1 MKFKIENKTKRYIFY
16 LIILLILYYFVETL
30 PLRQRQSRNDLV
42 SENIKSLEDTTKE
55 LSDIIAQDKEAINNF
70 FYNQKTSEKILGLIK
85 TYPADRELKIS
96 DNVKIFLQ
104 QEGNPVKISYK
115 DNEFEIVNTKVRDSE
130 DSKNNAAITY
140 DVLVTKNPNAANNY
154 ELIHDLKTY
163 MVDSYGQDAFD
174 NFLDRII
181 EQTIKENEE
190 LINKLNTGKKE
201 KWVLN

>member
-55 LSDIIAQDKEAINNF
+55 LSDIIAQDKGAINNF

-85 TYPADRELKIS
+85 TYPADRELKIN

-115 DNEFEIVNTKVRDSE
+115 GNEFEIVNTKVRDSD
-130 DSKNNAAITY
+130 DSKNNVAITY

-163 MVDSYGQDAFD
+163 MVDSYGQDALD

>member
-16 LIILLILYYFVETL
+16 IIILLILYYFVETL

-42 SENIKSLEDTTKE
+42 SENIRSLEDTTKE

-115 DNEFEIVNTKVRDSE
+115 DNEFEIVNTKVRDSD
-130 DSKNNAAITY
+130 DSKNNVAITY

-201 KWVLN
+201 K

>member
-55 LSDIIAQDKEAINNF
+55 LSDIIAQDKGAINNF

-85 TYPADRELKIS
+85 TYPADRELKIN
-96 DNVKIFLQ
+96 DHVKIFLQ

-115 DNEFEIVNTKVRDSE
+115 GNEFEIVNTKVRDSD
-130 DSKNNAAITY
+130 DSKNNVAITY

-163 MVDSYGQDAFD
+163 MVDSYGQDALD